1 MKIIYEPHPVTPKRK
16 AELRAQGFKIIDARF
31 KPAGAVEP
39 ETGSADINGDGK
51 VSIAE
56 IRNALTAKGIEFD
69 PKTKK
74 AELQALLEQAEQI
87 EALKVQLAEK
97 GIEPPAD
104 ATLETLQQL
113 LEGAE

>member
-1 MKIIYEPHPVTPKRK
+1 MNTIRVKPWGEGQGDFVLIN
-16 AELRAQGFKIIDARF
+16 AEDFNPECHVRLDA
-31 KPAGAVEP
+31 
-39 ETGSADINGDGK
+39 ADTNGDGK

-87 EALKVQLAEK
+87 EALKVQLAEE
-97 GIEPPAD
+97 GIEPPAN